1 MNTQPT
7 HFFRPGSHEA
17 GVALQRF
24 KAYAMSHSLLA
35 DVDQQ
40 ISRAIDEP
48 AGFAFVL
55 LFGPSGVGK
64 TTLIRQLEHRA
75 GVVKEPAIP
84 GFPGGL
90 RHASPFAPVPLLLL
104 ETRPPDGSTFNRAE
118 YYQVALKQLGEYPYE
133 HTWEQKKG
141 RGKDAKFNDSSELR
155 QVYEAALQ
163 RRGVRTIILDEAQH
177 LLKLSSGVKLIDQLD
192 WLKSMTNTTGVL
204 HILTGT
210 YESLPLRNLNGQAA
224 RRGLEIHFPRYQFQ
238 HEPDQLAFQRVLLTL
253 LQQIPLEV
261 EIKPLV
267 DQWPYFYERCIGC
280 IGVLKDW
287 LVRALAAT
295 LATGQTKLL
304 FERIAECALP
314 IAQCESMALEAAAG
328 EQELHYTAS
337 RRQHLWALLGMNMG
351 GEVVQEQMTPVREV
365 PEANQGSRVGEQQP
379 VRLEVGEP
387 RSKGRTENCSFSG
400 AAVALQPAQLTAAG
414 IEKLQCPACG
424 AARKAVVRGETVT
437 FPPHTPLRVPRTQKG
452 SLWVRQ
458 GTNWAIHEWGGK

>member
-1 MNTQPT
+1 METQPT
-7 HFFRPGSHEA
+7 PLLRFGSNEA
-17 GVALQRF
+17 GAAIQRF

-35 DVDQQ
+35 EVDKQL
-40 ISRAIDEP
+40 SRAIDEP

-55 LFGPSGVGK
+55 LYGPSGVGK
-64 TTLIRQLEHRA
+64 TTLIRQLERRH
-75 GVVKEPAIP
+75 GVVAPPSIP
-84 GFPGGL
+84 GFPGRLG
-90 RHASPFAPVPLLLL
+90 HVNPFSPVPLLLL

-133 HTWEQKKG
+133 HAWEQKKG
-141 RGKDAKFNDSSELR
+141 RGKEAKFNDSPELR

-210 YESLPLRNLNGQAA
+210 YELLPLRNLNGQAA

-238 HEPDQLAFQRVLLTL
+238 HEPDQLTFQRVLLTL
-253 LQQIPLEV
+253 LQQIPLDV
-261 EIKPLV
+261 EIEPLLL
-267 DQWPYFYERCIGC
+267 QWPYFYERCIGC

-295 LATGQTKLL
+295 IAAGQTQLL

-337 RRQHLWALLGMNMG
+337 RRQHLWTLLGMNMG
-351 GEVVQEQMTPVREV
+351 GEVVTEQMTPAQEV
-365 PEANQGSRVGEQQP
+365 QEARQVTRVGEQQP

-387 RSKGRTENCSFSG
+387 KREGHAENCSFSG
-400 AAVALQPAQLTAAG
+400 VTVALQPAQLAAAG
-414 IEKLQCPACG
+414 VEKLQCPECG
-424 AARKAVVRGETVT
+424 AARKATVRGGAIT
-437 FPPHTPLRVPRTQKG
+437 FPVHTPLLIKRSQKG
-452 SLWVRQ
+452 SLWIRQ
-458 GTNWAIHEWGGK
+458 GTTWAIRQQS

>member
-1 MNTQPT
+1 
-7 HFFRPGSHEA
+7 
-17 GVALQRF
+17 
-24 KAYAMSHSLLA
+24 MSHSLLA

-40 ISRAIDEP
+40 LSRAIDEP

-55 LFGPSGVGK
+55 LYGPSGVGK

-75 GVVKEPAIP
+75 GVVKEPAMP

-133 HTWEQKKG
+133 HSWEQKKG
-141 RGKDAKFNDSSELR
+141 RGKEAKFNDSSELR

-210 YESLPLRNLNGQAA
+210 YELLPLRNLNGQAA

-253 LQQIPLEV
+253 LQQMPLEV
-261 EIKPLV
+261 DVKAFV

-295 LATGQTKLL
+295 IGASQTKLL
-304 FERIAECALP
+304 FERIQECALP

-328 EQELHYTAS
+328 ERELHYTAS
-337 RRQHLWALLGMNMG
+337 RRQHLWALLGMNTG
-351 GEVVQEQMTPVREV
+351 GEVVQEQMTPTQEV
-365 PEANQGSRVGEQQP
+365 PEAKQGSRVGEPQP
-379 VRLEVGEP
+379 VRLEVGEQI
-387 RSKGRTENCSFSG
+387 RKGRTENCSFSG
-400 AAVALQPAQLTAAG
+400 AAVALQPVQLTAAG
-414 IEKLQCPACG
+414 VEKLQCPECG
-424 AARKAVVRGETVT
+424 AARKATVRGETIT
-437 FPPHTPLRVPRTQKG
+437 FPSHTPLRIPRTQKG
-452 SLWVRQ
+452 SLWIRQ
-458 GTNWAIHEWGGK
+458 GTIWAIR